1 MGGWPKCV
9 PGVSHTCSTH
19 AARLVCRHCIAQLV
33 VRPLSQLLSQAD
45 CLAPCLCRAQ
55 PGLAQLRLPR
65 AATRLP
71 YSTTAAQPSGHQ
83 HHHHLGGYAL
93 GWAWLICCYCRLWNK
108 CVVHC
113 LCVCVCVWG
122 GGGGGGAGRQRRRR
136 LRGGGVGSA
145 NCQLTLVT
153 PLADTFT
160 TVLLPEEEEDS
171 GAELEFGLALSPRR
185 PDRQSGSSGAP
196 SRPAGLQGGED
207 EEVVVPLSAQ
217 VQARLEGVCVQLDT
231 FQAAAE
237 DAARH
242 ATGAADSNAAAAA
255 STLHSRLALLI
266 RTLEVRDSFQP
277 RKGGGAGS
285 AAAAAAAA
293 TGWAGLRRMLGYHA
307 SVHRVRHPRSSQ
319 VQLVVEA
326 IQAEPGTG
334 KWAGHGP
341 G

>member
-1 MGGWPKCV
+1 M
-9 PGVSHTCSTH
+9 
-19 AARLVCRHCIAQLV
+19 
-33 VRPLSQLLSQAD
+33 
-45 CLAPCLCRAQ
+45 
-55 PGLAQLRLPR
+55 
-65 AATRLP
+65 
-71 YSTTAAQPSGHQ
+71 
-83 HHHHLGGYAL
+83 
-93 GWAWLICCYCRLWNK
+93 
-108 CVVHC
+108 
-113 LCVCVCVWG
+113 G
-122 GGGGGGAGRQRRRR
+122 GGGGGRQRRRR

-171 GAELEFGLALSPRR
+171 GAELEFGLALSPHR

-196 SRPAGLQGGED
+196 SRPAGLQGGEE

-231 FQAAAE
+231 FQAAAK

-334 KWAGHGP
+334 KWAGRGP
-341 G
+341 GCRLPCLRAVRVLSPRGSEAGGRRSRNHGCAGGHSRRRCCCLSCCCSRLQPSIHQQRRRARM